1 LKDELSSS
9 LLKKGSVI
17 LVPGFFAAMQ
27 AHQGNKKFFYF
38 QDILIEIAYLGGERF
53 EDSNDYGRRTDA
65 SCAICMGDEHCRVSQ
80 YGCLGKRHKRFADH
94 FTLWRI
100 H

>member
-1 LKDELSSS
+1 MKGVKDLSYAHFIASSPELKDELSSS

-17 LVPGFFAAMQ
+17 LVPGFSATMQ

-53 EDSNDYGRRTDA
+53 EDSNDFGRGSVA
-65 SCAICMGDEHCRVSQ
+65 FCINCLGDEYRGVS
-80 YGCLGKRHKRFADH
+80 
-94 FTLWRI
+94 
-100 H
+100 